1 MVNKRKD
8 RLALM
13 ALCLWSVMGQIEF
26 APANMGLKLS
36 SPDAHV
42 KAVPGRNP
50 NMPPWFE
57 DLGVDSF
64 GQILGHAD
72 LKSLQAPEASKSPLN
87 SMVLTDKDKNVLTG
101 EVGDEITAGQAQN
114 IIKAENDVSSSDSNS
129 SISTDSS
136 SSKEEVEGSTS
147 WETISL
153 GNSTEAHNRTV
164 VKVPEPIKIEGV
176 PYPREVP
183 THLSDSG
190 LLGNNIPED
199 ASMFTDETTLMPPAE
214 KMATEQYN
222 PKVRNI
228 PLWKPKSK
236 GPEPPPV
243 FILPPDNPERI
254 VVTNVDMLRPIV
266 ATSTWT
272 TKISGSV
279 VTSTTVSTVDQ
290 RALKFKSCIFGC
302 PELTS
307 SDSLVGTTTIVTVLP
322 YQLPCSLVSCPPCP
336 ACFQSTVRVSVCPFI
351 ETVQAKARTTFV
363 NGPTI
368 TVIRSTVTR
377 TKCTETRTISV
388 KPTPCSCPT
397 ETATVTVTVEGQSS
411 RSRSSLSDG
420 KSQFVDPALVMDF
433 PSDQSPVESVVQKNN
448 AEASTVTETIMST
461 VFATPSKKLASLTIT
476 KTVFNDR
483 VMVTVTTTVLPVT
496 TPTEENT
503 GVCSTFIICNPTQFT
518 CPAQVTNLPQIKA
531 VVQSIMEGQ
540 EKYGSAGVVKR
551 RLTPNGAFI
560 DEGSAGLFGDGL
572 EMVGG
577 LAPINA
583 FGFGPGGMFEKVL
596 GPGLV
601 PSKETIVEVLQ
612 PPQQQS
618 STATAMK
625 ATVVLQSAPVSSTR
639 IIEAQPTVEG
649 EDQTRR
655 TVIKRSRKQSASS
668 ASSSLMHYSGAL
680 LVTILSAVLY
690 LVI

>member
-1 MVNKRKD
+1 
-8 RLALM
+8 
-13 ALCLWSVMGQIEF
+13 MGQIEF
-26 APANMGLKLS
+26 APANMGLKLTQ
-36 SPDAHV
+36 PDAHV

-72 LKSLQAPEASKSPLN
+72 LKSLQAPEVAKSPL
-87 SMVLTDKDKNVLTG
+87 SSIAPTDKDKNVINQE
-101 EVGDEITAGQAQN
+101 EVGEISADQAQN
-114 IIKAENDVSSSDSNS
+114 IIKAEDGHSSDS
-129 SISTDSS
+129 DSS
-136 SSKEEVEGSTS
+136 SSKEVLPEGSSS

-153 GNSTEAHNRTV
+153 GNSTEVQNRTV
-164 VKVPEPIKIEGV
+164 AVKQPEPIKIDGI
-176 PYPREVP
+176 PYPREEASQM
-183 THLSDSG
+183 SDAS
-190 LLGNNIPED
+190 LLGNNIPGGD
-199 ASMFTDETTLMPPAE
+199 PLAGGFTDGMTLMPPAE

-228 PLWKPKSK
+228 PLWKPKAK
-236 GPEPPPV
+236 GPEPPPL
-243 FILPPDNPERI
+243 FILPQDNPERI
-254 VVTNVDMLRPIV
+254 VSTNIDMLRPIV

-279 VTSTTVSTVDQ
+279 ITSTTVSTVDQ
-290 RALKFKSCIFGC
+290 KALKFKSCIFGC

-336 ACFQSTVRVSVCPFI
+336 ACFQSTVKVSVCPFI

-363 NGPTI
+363 NGPTV

-377 TKCTETRTISV
+377 TRCTETKTISV

-397 ETATVTVTVEGQSS
+397 ETATVTVTVEGRSS

-420 KSQFVDPALVMDF
+420 KSQFVDPALIMDF
-433 PSDQSPVESVVQKNN
+433 PSEHSKPDDVVVQKNN
-448 AEASTVTETIMST
+448 VELASTVTETILST
-461 VFATPSKKLASLTIT
+461 VFATPSKRMPSLTIT
-476 KTVFNDR
+476 KTIFNER

-496 TPTEENT
+496 TPTDENT

-540 EKYGSAGVVKR
+540 EKYGSAGVVNR
-551 RLTPNGAFI
+551 RLTPNGAFV

-572 EMVGG
+572 EKVGG

-596 GPGLV
+596 GAGLV
-601 PSKETIVEVLQ
+601 PPKETTTELLQ
-612 PPQQQS
+612 PPQPS
-618 STATAMK
+618 STSQSASAMK
-625 ATVVLQSAPVSSTR
+625 ATVQSAPVSSTR
-639 IIEAQPTVEG
+639 VIEAQPTAEG
-649 EDQTRR
+649 GDQARR

-668 ASSSLMHYSGAL
+668 AASPLMHVSG
-680 LVTILSAVLY
+680 LVTILSTILY